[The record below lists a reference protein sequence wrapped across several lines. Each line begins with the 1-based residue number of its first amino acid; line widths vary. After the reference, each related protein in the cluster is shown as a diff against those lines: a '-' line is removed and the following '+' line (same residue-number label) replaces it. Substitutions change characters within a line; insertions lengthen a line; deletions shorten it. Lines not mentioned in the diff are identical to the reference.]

1 MIELLTT
8 QLGRF
13 RLAAF
18 AEGSTL
24 LILVFVTVPLR
35 ILFEV
40 TQLSKVMGPIHGLLF
55 VVYVFQTIQIK
66 IDRGWSLKSMF
77 TLLAA
82 AIIPFGTF
90 YFVPKI
96 LKKYN
101 EQ

>member
-1 MIELLTT
+1 MLEILKT

-24 LILVFVTVPLR
+24 LILVFFTVPLR
-35 ILFEV
+35 LIFEITEV
-40 TQLSKVMGPIHGLLF
+40 SKVMGLIHGLLF

-77 TLLAA
+77 TLLVAA
-82 AIIPFGTF
+82 FIPFGTF

-96 LKKYN
+96 LRKYK